1 MKIVHVVAG
10 VIFII
15 FGLIGF
21 GYAALSDIQ
30 PNVTIGWIF
39 GLIFIIIGG
48 YLIGTGLKNQDE
60 KKKDK

>member
-1 MKIVHVVAG
+1 MKMVPVVAG
-10 VIFII
+10 VILII

-21 GYAALSDIQ
+21 GYAALSKIQ
-30 PNVTIGWIF
+30 PNVTIGWIL

-48 YLIGTGLKNQDE
+48 YLIGTELKKQDE